1 MNAKPTSQSG
11 VLSGIRVLDFTW
23 KTVGPWAPR
32 LLTHYGAEVIH
43 VERAGGW
50 DDHRFNAAP
59 HTATDEPKAAE
70 LPGMKKVYSDPQ
82 FNTHRD
88 ESVSAPAAGRPKLY
102 AAPYWNTLHNGKLA
116 ISLNTRSP
124 EGIKL
129 VERLI
134 GMCDA
139 LVENFS
145 AEVLPNWGLT
155 WERIH
160 ELNPRLVYM
169 STSGFGHTGD
179 WKGYRSFGPTAAAQS
194 GLSLASGLPG
204 KPPAGWGFSYLDVM
218 GGWMGGLALVQG
230 LLQAKKT
237 GKGFYIDYSV
247 TEGAMTMLGTYM
259 LDYQVNGRRTRRPDF
274 PPGNRSVFPAL
285 APHNTYRCAG
295 KDRVGQ
301 DWWVFIACE
310 TQTQFE
316 ALCEVMEQPD
326 LARDP
331 KFATN
336 DARVLHQDELDAII
350 GKWTRAR
357 RRYDIM
363 RKCQA
368 VGIGAAVVQSA
379 EDRVEYDPQLQHRDI
394 FPIIDHPEVGG
405 EFPYEAYPVRMSRTP
420 ANNGARAPALAEHNR
435 YVYGELLGMSD
446 AEIQSLRDRG
456 VI

>member
-1 MNAKPTSQSG
+1 MSTPVRPG
-11 VLSGIRVLDFTW
+11 ILSGIRVLDFTW

-43 VERAGGW
+43 VERASGW

-59 HTATDEPKAAE
+59 SIVTDEPQAAE
-70 LPGMKKVYSDPQ
+70 LGSMKKVYADPQ

-88 ESVSAPAAGRPKLY
+88 ESAAAQAPGKTKLYSAPY
-102 AAPYWNTLHNGKLA
+102 FNTLHSGKLA

-124 EGIKL
+124 EGLKI

-160 ELNPRLVYM
+160 ALNPKLVYM
-169 STSGFGHTGD
+169 SSSGFGHTGD

-218 GGWMGGLALVQG
+218 GGWMGGLALIQG

-274 PPGNRSVFPAL
+274 PPGNRSVFPAV
-285 APHNTYRCAG
+285 APHNTYRCSG

-310 TQTQFE
+310 TQAQFE
-316 ALCEVMEQPD
+316 ALCHLMGQPSLVLD
-326 LARDP
+326 A

-336 DARVLHQDELDAII
+336 EARVQHQDEFDATIAR
-350 GKWTRAR
+350 WTRAR

-363 RKCQA
+363 QKCQA
-368 VGIGAAVVQSA
+368 AGIIAAVVQSA
-379 EDRVEYDPQLQHRDI
+379 EDRVEYDPQLQHREM
-394 FPIIDHPEVGG
+394 FPIINNPDLGD
-405 EFPYEAYPVRMSRTP
+405 FAYESYPVKMSRTP
-420 ANNGARAPALAEHNR
+420 AFVHGRAPALAEHNQ
-435 YVYGELLGMSD
+435 YVYGDLLGMSE
-446 AEIQSLRDRG
+446 AEIASLRERG

>member
-1 MNAKPTSQSG
+1 MNARTTPRTG

-59 HTATDEPKAAE
+59 HNATDEPKVAE

-88 ESVSAPAAGRPKLY
+88 ESVTAPEAGRPKLY

-116 ISLNTRSP
+116 ISINTKSP
-124 EGIKL
+124 EGLKII
-129 VERLI
+129 ERLI

-145 AEVLPNWGLT
+145 AEVLPSWGLT

-295 KDRVGQ
+295 RDRVGQ
-301 DWWVFIACE
+301 DWWVFLACE
-310 TQTQFE
+310 TQQQFE
-316 ALCEVMEQPD
+316 ALCGVMEQPG
-326 LARDP
+326 LALDP
-331 KFATN
+331 RFATN
-336 DARVLHQDELDAII
+336 EARVAHQDELDAII
-350 GKWTRAR
+350 GRWTRAR

-363 RKCQA
+363 RRCQA
-368 VGIGAAVVQSA
+368 AGIVAAVVQSA
-379 EDRVEYDPQLQHRDI
+379 EDRVEYDPQLQHREM
-394 FPIIDHPEVGG
+394 FPIIEHPEVGG

-420 ANNGARAPALAEHNR
+420 PNNRDRAPALAEHNR

-446 AEIQSLRDRG
+446 AEIQSLRERG

>member
-1 MNAKPTSQSG
+1 MSPKPTARTG

-50 DDHRFNAAP
+50 DDHRFNATP
-59 HTATDEPKAAE
+59 SLVTDEPKAAE

-88 ESVSAPAAGRPKLY
+88 ESAAAPAAGRPKLY
-102 AAPYWNTLHNGKLA
+102 AAPYFNTLHNGKLA
-116 ISLNTRSP
+116 ISINTKSP
-124 EGIKL
+124 EGLKII
-129 VERLI
+129 ERLI

-145 AEVLPNWGLT
+145 AEVLPSWGLT

-160 ELNPRLVYM
+160 ELNPKLVYM

-230 LLQAKKT
+230 LLQAKKS

-274 PPGNRSVFPAL
+274 PPGNRSVFPPL

-295 KDRVGQ
+295 KDRAGQ
-301 DWWVFIACE
+301 DWWVFLACE

-316 ALCEVMEQPD
+316 SLCRLMGQPGLAL
-326 LARDP
+326 DP

-336 DARVLHQDELDAII
+336 DARVRHQDELDALI
-350 GKWTRAR
+350 GGWTRAR

-363 RKCQA
+363 RMCQGA
-368 VGIGAAVVQSA
+368 GIVAAVVQSA
-379 EDRVEYDPQLQHRDI
+379 EDRVEYDPQLQHREV
-394 FPIIDHPEVGG
+394 FPIIENPEVGG
-405 EFPYEAYPVRMSRTP
+405 SFPYEGYPVRMSRTR
-420 ANNGARAPALAEHNR
+420 AKNHDRAPMLAEHNR
-435 YVYGELLGMSD
+435 YVFGELLGMSE
-446 AEIQSLRDRG
+446 AQIQSLRERG